1 MKELFKKEK
10 VFLSNDRNFGIIFIM
25 KKLDNSTGW
34 IFFTNLIVLIEEY
47 QNVLD
52 LNLIGFPGNLLEL
65 LEKQN

>member
-1 MKELFKKEK
+1 
-10 VFLSNDRNFGIIFIM
+10 M